1 MSPQFANIVD
11 PIFLKVIALAERVD
25 RNEVSSPEWERQSIE
40 TAIREAE
47 AQASDAASWT
57 LAKYALASWIDDLMI
72 SSSWSGRDWWESNS
86 LEFALFKTRNRAT
99 EFYLKAKNAAELP
112 RRDALEV
119 FYLCVVLGFR
129 GLYKLPDAQIIAS
142 QLDLPVSLPG
152 WTKNTAAAVQTR
164 HGRPPLRETPQAP
177 SGAPPLESRY
187 HVVGAAVVTVI
198 LTMILAILVWL
209 NFFVFGAPKSS
220 GALSGQQLSERLPS

>member
-1 MSPQFANIVD
+1 MSPQFSTIVD

-25 RNEVSSPEWERQSIE
+25 RNEVTSPEWERQALE

-72 SSSWSGRDWWESNS
+72 SSPWSGHDWWESNS
-86 LEFALFKTRNRAT
+86 LEFALFKSRDRAT
-99 EFYLKAKNAAELP
+99 KFFVKAKEAAELP

-119 FYLCVVLGFR
+119 FYLCVILGFR
-129 GLYKLPDAQIIAS
+129 GLYKLPEAQIIAS
-142 QLDLPVSLPG
+142 QLNLPVSLPG

-198 LTMILAILVWL
+198 LAAILATLAWL
-209 NFFVFGAPKSS
+209 NSVLTGVTT
-220 GALSGQQLSERLPS
+220 